1 MGFRF
6 RKSVK
11 IAPGVKLNFGKKST
25 SVSFGGKGA
34 RYTVS
39 STGRKTATVGIPGTG
54 ISYSSTQSAK
64 GGSAGKS
71 ASGSSGGSGSAGSG
85 GGNKPPDGCLM
96 GGIKIL
102 FALLFLPFVLS
113 YMFWKSDKI
122 PLGKAGKAGV
132 LAVVWILLL
141 VFSGNGSEEA
151 ASHPSSSVSST
162 IASSI
167 IEQEPTP
174 EPTVSPTAEPSPEPT
189 AEPTP
194 EPTATPEPGPTAT
207 PEPEMVWI
215 PTKGGTKYH
224 RRPDCSGMEDP
235 DYVTKDTAIARGFGP
250 CGRCY

>member
-6 RKSVK
+6 RRSVK

-54 ISYSSTQSAK
+54 ISYSATESSNSAA
-64 GGSAGKS
+64 AGKS
-71 ASGSSGGSGSAGSG
+71 TSGGSGSGGAGRG
-85 GGNKPPDGCLM
+85 GGNGSLGGCLM
-96 GGIKIL
+96 GCIKIL
-102 FALLFLPFVLS
+102 FTILFLPFVLS
-113 YMFWKSDKI
+113 YRFWKSSKVR
-122 PLGKAGKAGV
+122 LGKAGKAGV
-132 LAVVWILLL
+132 LAIVWIILL
-141 VFSGNGSEEA
+141 VFAGSGSEEA
-151 ASHPSSSVSST
+151 TPYAASSVSST
-162 IASSI
+162 VSSAAV
-167 IEQEPTP
+167 ESMPDPTAA
-174 EPTVSPTAEPSPEPT
+174 PTAEPTPAPT

-215 PTKGGTKYH
+215 PTNGGTKYH
-224 RRPDCSGMEDP
+224 SRSDCSGMEDP
-235 DYVTKDTAIARGFGP
+235 EYVTKDTAIKRGFGP